1 MWYDRH
7 KNFCQEDSPMHHSE
21 EPITQ
26 ETFPKAWRY
35 AQRRLYWTRKK
46 AVVRYLVTTVSQM
59 LFFCAF
65 TILAYGLLYE
75 LSTGD
80 VHDFLGKTEG
90 AVLSWEKFSA
100 ILFTGAE
107 GQWEKLTRL
116 GLFLYGVPL
125 GASVT
130 AALAVGLLYHP
141 GSPRLPGTEP
151 EKAKALLAMTRS
163 LRSAREKK
171 YNGVTAFCALVY
183 GLIALGS
190 AVFFY
195 LHCHML
201 FTRPVI
207 FYGLGSVGAILVYA
221 LCNLLMQLLL
231 MPLWYS
237 RVPESFCHRAEAY
250 NRSFRK

>member
-1 MWYDRH
+1 
-7 KNFCQEDSPMHHSE
+7 MHHSE
-21 EPITQ
+21 EPITR
-26 ETFPKAWRY
+26 ETFPKAWKY
-35 AQRRLYWTRKK
+35 AQHRLYWSRKK

-75 LSTGD
+75 LSSGD
-80 VHDFLGKTEG
+80 LHDFLGKTRG

-100 ILFTGAE
+100 ILMNGTETEMG
-107 GQWEKLTRL
+107 RL
-116 GLFLYGVPL
+116 ARLILFLYGVPL
-125 GASVT
+125 GASLT

-141 GSPRLPGTEP
+141 GSMRLPDAEP
-151 EKAKALLAMTRS
+151 EQARALLAMAQSLRS
-163 LRSAREKK
+163 LREKR

-190 AVFFY
+190 AAFFY
-195 LHCHML
+195 LHCHMT

-207 FYGLGSVGAILVYA
+207 FYALGAVGSILVYL
-221 LCNLLMQLLL
+221 LCNLLMQVLLT
-231 MPLWYS
+231 PLWYS
-237 RVPESFCHRAEAY
+237 HVPETFCHRAEAY